1 MSHAPSPAVVQFPPE
16 AGHGRCAVR
25 PGRDCVAPGG
35 RAGSGIRQRL
45 LRGGRVRPGHRPQ
58 DPHRPAHRRGQQPG
72 AAGPA
77 RDHRPGQLHRGHA
90 AGDHDDQPRPRV
102 DWRAGRLVDR
112 SSRRW
117 LLLPLSLRAA
127 TSHTIAVALGFA
139 FITALH
145 IVLGEL
151 APKTVALQH
160 AERTAL
166 IVGRPTEIFMRV
178 FWPFITVLNSTGRW
192 VVRLLGL
199 KPPSGSSLVHSEEEL
214 KMLVTASQEAGVI
227 EEDEEQMLHRV
238 FGFGDLTAGQVMLPR
253 TEMLALPVRIARD
266 GAARPPL
273 AGDAAGHPGLRR
285 PPRRH
290 RRPRPHARTCSA
302 SWRATDEVVDLTPML
317 HEPLTVPDTLK
328 ADDLLTD
335 MRKRRTPLAIVIDEY
350 GGTAG
355 MVTFERL
362 MERIV
367 GEVGTAGDGGDLGH
381 HGPDRRLGAHRRA
394 GPDHRRER
402 AVRPADRRRPL
413 RHRRRVRARAASAGG
428 RGSGMCVEVGGR
440 TIRVEALDGLRVAR
454 VLARRRRRTG
464 SRGPHAALLDRQP
477 SRSAAAGGRW
487 R

>member
-1 MSHAPSPAVVQFPPE
+1 MRCSARARLRGAWRPVLALVFANGFFVAAEFALVTVRKTRIDQLIAEGSSLARPVRRAITDPDSYIAATQLAITMTSLGLGWIGEPAVSSIIE
-16 AGHGRCAVR
+16 
-25 PGRDCVAPGG
+25 
-35 RAGSGIRQRL
+35 
-45 LRGGRVRPGHRPQ
+45 
-58 DPHRPAHRRGQQPG
+58 PALG
-72 AAGPA
+72 
-77 RDHRPGQLHRGHA
+77 
-90 AGDHDDQPRPRV
+90 
-102 DWRAGRLVDR
+102 
-112 SSRRW
+112 
-117 LLLPLSLRAA
+117 LLPLSLRAP
-127 TSHTIAVALGFA
+127 TSHTISVALGFA

-227 EEDEEQMLHRV
+227 EEEEEQMLHRV

-253 TEMLALPVRIARD
+253 TEMLALPVHIARAELLERLSQATQLVIPVY
-266 GAARPPL
+266 GAHLDDIVGLVRMKDLLGIL
-273 AGDAAGHPGLRR
+273 AGTDDA
-285 PPRRH
+285 
-290 RRPRPHARTCSA
+290 
-302 SWRATDEVVDLTPML
+302 VDLTPML

-367 GEVGTAGDGGDLGH
+367 GEIGTAGDGGASAITVLTDGSALIDGLALTTDVNVQFGLQIDEDLYDTLG
-381 HGPDRRLGAHRRA
+381 GYVLGRLG
-394 GPDHRRER
+394 
-402 AVRPADRRRPL
+402 RRPRL
-413 RHRRRVRARAASAGG
+413 GDV
-428 RGSGMCVEVGGR
+428 VEVGGR
-440 TIRVEALDGLRVAR
+440 KIRVEALDGLRVAR
-454 VLARRRRRTG
+454 VLVST
-464 SRGPHAALLDRQP
+464 P
-477 SRSAAAGGRW
+477 S
-487 R
+487 

>member
-1 MSHAPSPAVVQFPPE
+1 MDHTLFGPGEIAWRLAAVLALVFANGFFVAAEFALVTVRKTRIDQLIAEGSSLARPVRRAITDPDSYIAATQLAITMTSLGLGWIGEPAVSSIIE
-16 AGHGRCAVR
+16 
-25 PGRDCVAPGG
+25 
-35 RAGSGIRQRL
+35 
-45 LRGGRVRPGHRPQ
+45 
-58 DPHRPAHRRGQQPG
+58 PALG
-72 AAGPA
+72 
-77 RDHRPGQLHRGHA
+77 
-90 AGDHDDQPRPRV
+90 
-102 DWRAGRLVDR
+102 
-112 SSRRW
+112 
-117 LLLPLSLRAA
+117 LLPLSLRAP
-127 TSHTIAVALGFA
+127 TSHTISVALGFA

-227 EEDEEQMLHRV
+227 EEEEEQMLHRV

-253 TEMLALPVRIARD
+253 TEMLALPVRIARHELLERLSQATQLVIPVYRD
-266 GAARPPL
+266 HLDDIAGLVRMRDLLGVL
-273 AGDAAGHPGLRR
+273 AGPDD
-285 PPRRH
+285 
-290 RRPRPHARTCSA
+290 T
-302 SWRATDEVVDLTPML
+302 VDLTPML

-367 GEVGTAGDGGDLGH
+367 GEIGTAGDGGTSAITVLTDGSALIDGLALTTDVNVQFGLQIDEDLYDTIG
-381 HGPDRRLGAHRRA
+381 GYVLGRLG
-394 GPDHRRER
+394 
-402 AVRPADRRRPL
+402 RRPRL
-413 RHRRRVRARAASAGG
+413 GDI
-428 RGSGMCVEVGGR
+428 VEVGGR
-440 TIRVEALDGLRVAR
+440 KIRVEALDGLRVAR
-454 VLARRRRRTG
+454 VLLSKPA
-464 SRGPHAALLDRQP
+464 
-477 SRSAAAGGRW
+477 
-487 R
+487 

>member
-1 MSHAPSPAVVQFPPE
+1 MDHTLFGPGEIAWRLAAVLALVFANGFFVAAEFSLVTVRKTRIDQLIAEGSSLARPVRRAITDPDSYIAATQLAITMTSLGLGWIGEPAVSSMIE
-16 AGHGRCAVR
+16 
-25 PGRDCVAPGG
+25 
-35 RAGSGIRQRL
+35 
-45 LRGGRVRPGHRPQ
+45 
-58 DPHRPAHRRGQQPG
+58 PALG
-72 AAGPA
+72 
-77 RDHRPGQLHRGHA
+77 
-90 AGDHDDQPRPRV
+90 
-102 DWRAGRLVDR
+102 
-112 SSRRW
+112 
-117 LLLPLSLRAA
+117 LLPLSLRAA
-127 TSHTIAVALGFA
+127 TSHTLAVALGFA

-166 IVGRPTEIFMRV
+166 IVGRPTELFMRV

-227 EEDEEQMLHRV
+227 EEEEEQMLHRV

-253 TEMLALPVRIARD
+253 TEMLALPVRIARKELLERLSQATQLVIPVY
-266 GAARPPL
+266 GAHLDDIAGLVSMRDLLGVL
-273 AGDAAGHPGLRR
+273 AGP
-285 PPRRH
+285 
-290 RRPRPHARTCSA
+290 
-302 SWRATDEVVDLTPML
+302 DEAVDLTPLL

-367 GEVGTAGDGGDLGH
+367 GEIGTAGDGGTSAITVLTDGSALIDGLALTTDVNVQFGLQIDEDLYDTIG
-381 HGPDRRLGAHRRA
+381 GYVLGRLG
-394 GPDHRRER
+394 
-402 AVRPADRRRPL
+402 RRPRL
-413 RHRRRVRARAASAGG
+413 GDVVEIGG
-428 RGSGMCVEVGGR
+428 RKV
-440 TIRVEALDGLRVAR
+440 RVEALDGLRVAR
-454 VLARRRRRTG
+454 VLL
-464 SRGPHAALLDRQP
+464 SKP
-477 SRSAAAGGRW
+477 S
-487 R
+487 